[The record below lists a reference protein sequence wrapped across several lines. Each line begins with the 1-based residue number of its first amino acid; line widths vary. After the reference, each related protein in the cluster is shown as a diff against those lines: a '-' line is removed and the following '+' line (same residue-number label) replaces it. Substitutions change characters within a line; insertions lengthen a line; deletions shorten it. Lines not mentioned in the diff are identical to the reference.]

1 MAKFITKLIPKIS
14 IKYLLFIIF
23 IIIGCLYQI
32 IQVTQLFLKF
42 ETKIEVKYGQNN
54 EIIIPMV
61 SFCKSTKILFRN
73 SSQKIIGLSPAQI
86 YNQTFDFNEL
96 FIELEYVSSEGSF
109 HKIHNFKD
117 ETETEIEFE
126 KTISSNLVCYHFKH
140 LNSKKIKHKQ
150 QKIYLFHLY
159 HRQNVNEIIVPYYYL
174 FFTSN
179 VIYPNILKDNFLF
192 IYGKNFYFIN
202 IFKIC

>member
-14 IKYLLFIIF
+14 IKYLLFIIL
-23 IIIGCLYQI
+23 IIIGCSYQI

-42 ETKIEVKYGQNN
+42 ETKIEVKYEQND

-61 SFCKSTKILFRN
+61 SFCKPTRFSFRN

-96 FIELEYVSSEGSF
+96 FIELEYISSEGSF
-109 HKIHNFKD
+109 HKIHNFED
-117 ETETEIEFE
+117 ETEIEFE
-126 KTISSNLVCYHFKH
+126 KTISSDLVCYHFKH
-140 LNSKKIKHKQ
+140 LNSKEIKHKQ
-150 QKIYLFHLY
+150 KKIYLFHLY
-159 HRQNVNEIIVPYYYL
+159 HHHNNVTEIIVPFYYL

-179 VIYPNILKDNFLF
+179 VNYPNSLKDNFLF